1 MTANTTARSL
11 EAIAAKGRIVPAKF
25 GHIVLRTT
33 DMPRLR
39 DWYLTVL
46 QARIAYQNEQVSF
59 MTYDDEHHRVGIVQ
73 LPGLATPGTPSP
85 GLEHSSFSY
94 AGLGDL
100 LATYRRL
107 KAAGIEPFWTIN
119 HGPTIS
125 MYYRDP
131 DGNKVELQVDVFA
144 TAAEANAFL
153 DEYYPENFMGII
165 FDPEEMIRKFEAGV
179 PLAELYKRP
188 KLPAGMTPWD
198 MHRP

>member
-1 MTANTTARSL
+1 MSNTTAVRSI
-11 EAIAAKGRIVPAKF
+11 EAIAANGAIVPAKF
-25 GHIVLRTT
+25 GHVVLRTT

-73 LPGLATPGTPSP
+73 LPGLAPATTASP
-85 GLEHSSFSY
+85 GLEHSSFTY
-94 AGLGDL
+94 TDLGQL

-107 KAAGIEPFWTIN
+107 KAAGIVPFWTIN

-131 DGNKVELQVDVFA
+131 DHNKVELQVDVFA
-144 TAAEANAFL
+144 TAAETNAFL
-153 DEYYPENFMGII
+153 DGYYPENFMGII
-165 FDPEEMIRKFEAGV
+165 FDPEEMIAKFEAGV
-179 PLAELYKRP
+179 PIAELYKRP
-188 KLPAGMTPWD
+188 KLPPGMTPWD

>member
-1 MTANTTARSL
+1 MNESASTRRL
-11 EAIAAKGRIVPAKF
+11 DAINAKGAICPAKF
-25 GHIVLRTT
+25 GHVVLRTT
-33 DMPRLR
+33 DLPRLR
-39 DWYLTVL
+39 DWYLMVL
-46 QARIAYQNEQVSF
+46 QARIAYRNEQVSF
-59 MTYDDEHHRVGIVQ
+59 LTYDEEHHRVGIVQ
-73 LPGLATPGTPSP
+73 LPGLATSTAPSP
-85 GLEHSSFSY
+85 GLEHASFTY
-94 AGLGDL
+94 AGLGEL

-144 TAAEANAFL
+144 TAGEANVFL
-153 DEYYPENFMGII
+153 DRHYPENFMGII

-179 PLAELYKRP
+179 PLADLYARP
-188 KLPAGMTPWD
+188 RLPAGMTPWD